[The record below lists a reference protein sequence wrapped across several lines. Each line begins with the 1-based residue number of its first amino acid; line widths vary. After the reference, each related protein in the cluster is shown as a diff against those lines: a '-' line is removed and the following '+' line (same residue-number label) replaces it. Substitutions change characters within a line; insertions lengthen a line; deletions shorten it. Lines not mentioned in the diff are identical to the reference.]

1 MLPYT
6 LSDISDI
13 SGKLLSGGGEGG
25 LGNRSNQL
33 YILVKIT
40 ANYQKLG
47 ISSY

>member
-1 MLPYT
+1 MLGDT

-13 SGKLLSGGGEGG
+13 SGQLLSGGGGGG

-33 YILVKIT
+33 YLLVKIT